1 MPYELRPIESVTDK
15 AEVAELCRMLGRGQL
30 GQRAAQ
36 AGAWHLANGMS
47 WEQLAGLKRKIA
59 MGRIAEF
66 YFTAEDLAAGKKAV
80 EAATDLVNKRT
91 KSDKTDSLSLR

>member
-1 MPYELRPIESVTDK
+1 
-15 AEVAELCRMLGRGQL
+15 
-30 GQRAAQ
+30 
-36 AGAWHLANGMS
+36 
-47 WEQLAGLKRKIA
+47 

-80 EAATDLVNKRT
+80 EAAQDVVNKRT